1 MLFQQQS
8 TPRFR
13 EAKVKNL
20 LAYCFK
26 EYFGCAD
33 LFSFRDI
40 KQWVFLCCLEAA
52 LLFWKP
58 IEANLCQ
65 QKIPAQFITDAG
77 ICIEL
82 HIDNLFLEMI
92 FWTRCLFKP
101 KPEGGGY
108 VSFLLDVLSGIL
120 ANILF
125 PGKFW
130 WFQKSAVKKS
140 SNTQKHRELQ
150 LTVFL
155 GFQAACVLSGIFW
168 ADKPFWHGF

>member
-1 MLFQQQS
+1 MS
-8 TPRFR
+8 
-13 EAKVKNL
+13 NL
-20 LAYCFK
+20 LASVSSHWFIFFQKYK
-26 EYFGCAD
+26 
-33 LFSFRDI
+33 
-40 KQWVFLCCLEAA
+40 KVMFLCCLQAT
-52 LLFWKP
+52 LPFWKP
-58 IEANLCQ
+58 IEANSCQ
-65 QKIPAQFITDAG
+65 QKIPAQLVHHWCWDFYWTTS
-77 ICIEL
+77 EL
-82 HIDNLFLEMI
+82 HIDNLFLEVI

-168 ADKPFWHGF
+168 ADKPFWRGF